1 MPNSHNLFIPQ
12 KEVQNMRLR
21 YFLNFGLLILYLS
34 LTVVGC
40 ATSPDSKKEKV
51 PKWMKSIPVNDKYF
65 YAVGISGKTRKVQ
78 DAWNQAIHR
87 ARAEL
92 GKTIITHVT
101 SQNLI
106 ISTTRGEYSS
116 QIIDALS
123 DTELNFTEV
132 IERWFDRNGS
142 YGPPNHYYVLVRL
155 AKKRAEMILKGLK

>member
-1 MPNSHNLFIPQ
+1 
-12 KEVQNMRLR
+12 MRHR
-21 YFLNFGLLILYLS
+21 FFLNFGLLILYL
-34 LTVVGC
+34 LPAVLGC

-51 PKWMKSIPVNDKYF
+51 PKWVKSIPVDDKYF
-65 YAVGISGKTRKVQ
+65 YAVGISGRTRNVK
-78 DAWNQAIHR
+78 DAWSQASQR

-123 DTELNFTEV
+123 DAELNFTEV
-132 IERWFDRNGS
+132 IKRWFDRHGS

-155 AKKRAEMILKGLK
+155 TKKRAEMILKGVK

>member
-1 MPNSHNLFIPQ
+1 
-12 KEVQNMRLR
+12 MRLR
-21 YFLNFGLLILYLS
+21 FFLNLGLLILYLS
-34 LTVVGC
+34 VTVVGC

-65 YAVGISGKTRKVQ
+65 YAVGISGKTRNVK

-132 IERWFDRNGS
+132 IERWFDRHGS